1 MDPDEGRILLVE
13 DNPSDV
19 ELILHAFAK
28 AGIDRHVHV
37 VYDGAEAL
45 AYLAGQPG
53 VRIPDVVILDLKLPK
68 VSGLQVLRHLR
79 SIPATTD
86 IPVVI
91 FSSSSEERDV
101 QETRQ
106 IGVDMYLVKPVNHE
120 EFKRALG
127 RIIAFWQSLPK
138 DNDAETGP

>member
-1 MDPDEGRILLVE
+1 
-13 DNPSDV
+13 
-19 ELILHAFAK
+19 
-28 AGIDRHVHV
+28 VHV

-45 AYLAGQPG
+45 AYLMAQPG

-79 SIPATTD
+79 SAPDMRD

-101 QETRQ
+101 RETRQ
-106 IGVDMYLVKPVNHE
+106 AGIDMYLVKPVNHE
-120 EFKRALG
+120 EFKRVLEQ
-127 RIIAFWQSLPK
+127 IIAFWKSLP
-138 DNDAETGP
+138 APGFRRQG